1 MGRWKEP
8 GCCLPPGPTPW
19 PLVGNLFQMGEQ
31 IHLSLTNL
39 RVQYGDVIQMKMG
52 SLVVVVLSG
61 YSTTKEALVR
71 QGEAFAG
78 RTDFFAFSAVAN
90 GTSMTFSEKYGE
102 VWVIH
107 KKICRNAVKT
117 FSKAESRDSNAA
129 CLLKEHICAEA
140 MDMVEVLK
148 KRDEVGDS
156 GFDPVKL
163 LVTSVVNVICNLFWE
178 AVCP

>member
-1 MGRWKEP
+1 MW
-8 GCCLPPGPTPW
+8 
-19 PLVGNLFQMGEQ
+19 EQ

-71 QGEAFAG
+71 QWEVFAG

-102 VWVIH
+102 VWVLH
-107 KKICRNAVKT
+107 KKICRNALKT
-117 FSKAESRDSNAA
+117 FSQAESRDSNAA
-129 CLLKEHICAEA
+129 CLLEERICAEA

-148 KRDEVGDS
+148 KQGDEVGDS

-163 LVTSVVNVICNLFWE
+163 LVTSVANVVCNLFWE
-178 AVCP
+178 EVCPWR